1 MSTDSGVPG
10 VCPKTPGLVAPGVDL
25 TGVLYTC
32 VGDVLHAPRRMCTVL
47 CTGVER
53 RTLGSGKQALWS
65 DSMAASCCLLSGCAC
80 SPAAFSFPFGWADV
94 LGEGW
99 RPDESRASVHRSS
112 LSPPSAKNLQA
123 RGQSL
128 PGSVRFVAFIQA
140 AAPTRSSRSGVCVC
154 LKIFWRNSETAE
166 YIADNRGASRSVIPD
181 ATWDVEGTLGPADP
195 EEPDLLPSNL
205 GPPDAG
211 PLPRGVCLDAIC
223 AMGGKEGPADG
234 TRARLDYLSTTH
246 NASRASKR
254 QKGKG

>member
-1 MSTDSGVPG
+1 
-10 VCPKTPGLVAPGVDL
+10 
-25 TGVLYTC
+25 
-32 VGDVLHAPRRMCTVL
+32 
-47 CTGVER
+47 
-53 RTLGSGKQALWS
+53 
-65 DSMAASCCLLSGCAC
+65 MAASCCLLSGCAC

-223 AMGGKEGPADG
+223 AMGGKGG
-234 TRARLDYLSTTH
+234 SC
-246 NASRASKR
+246 
-254 QKGKG
+254 